1 MEHLHFAIAIGI
13 VSLLAYLKRR
23 SAKRPPYP
31 PGPPADPLIGHL
43 RVMPTEKH
51 ESVFHEWSKLY
62 GDVMHLKILGRN
74 MIVLNSVQAATDL
87 LEKRS
92 ALYSDRPNM
101 NVYVGI
107 GWDSILVF
115 LPYGQRFRKHRQLL
129 HSHFGQHA
137 GPKFQP
143 IQLQNALILAQG
155 LMENTKDYQ
164 HLLGRYTTA
173 IVMRIAYGHQIISD
187 DDEFVRIA
195 HDSGYTLNNSGPPGG
210 TAVDHFPILTHFP
223 SWFPGTH
230 YATFAR
236 NWRWAVDRLHDRP
249 YEYVKQRMAEGTAE
263 HSFLS
268 EQLDTVSG
276 KTLTDDEIRDLKGS
290 AGAIFAAGGETTWSS
305 LETFFLAMLHYPEVQ
320 KKGQREIDSVIG
332 PDRLPTF
339 EDFNSL
345 PYVARVTQEILRW
358 HPTAPL
364 GVPHRSTEDD
374 IYKGMFIP
382 KGSTIFANIMGMA
395 LDESFNPDRYLPKSQ
410 GGSEEPYFDAV
421 FGFGR
426 RICPGRH
433 LAAAS
438 IWIAVATLFAT
449 VNINKVKDED
459 GNEIIPEL
467 DFETGIT
474 SRPKYFPCTTT
485 PRSDKVVRLVSTEFD
500 ALSF

>member
-1 MEHLHFAIAIGI
+1 MEHIHYAIAIGI

-195 HDSGYTLNNSGPPGG
+195 HDKWEHIDIDMSPGVFSN
-210 TAVDHFPILTHFP
+210 ALPIMV
-223 SWFPGTH
+223 SW
-230 YATFAR
+230 
-236 NWRWAVDRLHDRP
+236 LHDRP

-345 PYVARVTQEILRW
+345 PYVARVTQEILR
-358 HPTAPL
+358 
-364 GVPHRSTEDD
+364 
-374 IYKGMFIP
+374 
-382 KGSTIFANIMGMA
+382 GMA
-395 LDESFNPDRYLPKSQ
+395 LDESVYAEPTQFNPDRYLPKSQ

-438 IWIAVATLFAT
+438 IWIAVATVFAT

-474 SRPKYFPCTTT
+474 SRPKHFPCTTT

>member
-1 MEHLHFAIAIGI
+1 MEHIHYAIAIGI

-62 GDVMHLKILGRN
+62 
-74 MIVLNSVQAATDL
+74 
-87 LEKRS
+87 EKRS

-195 HDSGYTLNNSGPPGG
+195 HDKWEHIDIDMSPGVFSN
-210 TAVDHFPILTHFP
+210 ALPIMV
-223 SWFPGTH
+223 SW
-230 YATFAR
+230 
-236 NWRWAVDRLHDRP
+236 LHDRP

-290 AGAIFAAGGETTWSS
+290 AGAIFAAGGET
-305 LETFFLAMLHYPEVQ
+305 
-320 KKGQREIDSVIG
+320 
-332 PDRLPTF
+332 
-339 EDFNSL
+339 
-345 PYVARVTQEILRW
+345 
-358 HPTAPL
+358 
-364 GVPHRSTEDD
+364 
-374 IYKGMFIP
+374 
-382 KGSTIFANIMGMA
+382 
-395 LDESFNPDRYLPKSQ
+395 FNPDRYLPKSQ

-438 IWIAVATLFAT
+438 IWIAVATVFAT

-474 SRPKYFPCTTT
+474 SRPKHFPCTTT